1 VPSPD
6 LVKHLRRLIVSI
18 EKGLIWDDIQV
29 CSERIPRY
37 SSSALV
43 GSVGAMLFACSRSA
57 DVFDIG
63 SVDIVG
69 IRGGWRVFK
78 VDSNTDAHQDTQVRS
93 IT

>member
-1 VPSPD
+1 VVGRVD
-6 LVKHLRRLIVSI
+6 LG
-18 EKGLIWDDIQV
+18 EIQV

-37 SSSALV
+37 SSSAFV

-69 IRGGWRVFK
+69 EWVGGEFRV
-78 VDSNTDAHQDTQVRS
+78 DYITDAHQDTQVRS

>member
-1 VPSPD
+1 V
-6 LVKHLRRLIVSI
+6 LN
-18 EKGLIWDDIQV
+18 DIQV

-57 DVFDIG
+57 DVFDMG

-69 IRGGWRVFK
+69 KRVMESVQ
-78 VDSNTDAHQDTQVRS
+78 VDYID
-93 IT
+93 